1 LPGLERLLALEFFDC
16 TRSSRVG
23 FVLKRTF
30 HVVLGAF
37 AAATIFA
44 GCGSGGAT
52 IGPSPVGATP
62 TPVFSLPPGAS
73 PTPTPTATPHGSPVA
88 SPTATATPSATPTP
102 TSSPTPLPDTYHPGD
117 NGDSFTMSGSLLVTY
132 DRANQY
138 PTPEPTATVF
148 DMVSQSIAVTNPGSF
163 FGTSAIEFAINETDT
178 QTVPTSQTYNE
189 TLDQYFQFTG
199 TPETGNFLDL
209 GYLSTDDNGYLVT
222 VQNGANDELADELPE
237 AAGQT
242 WGNSAGR
249 TVTTNDQ
256 NNETS
261 TTTYN
266 DDGSYSGTITYPN
279 AMPSPNPTGSQLTN
293 YATLQANSDGS
304 AMFTTPFIGTAFK
317 YDTVYQ
323 LSAPSAAG
331 SSGTITETT
340 TLPPEVGTTSSP
352 TTSTTT
358 IPNWQPATGGLASE
372 TDVDNGP
379 QPLPSACPV
388 PAALA
393 GMPNQI
399 VQTKNSVD
407 PLNGELETT
416 TTTTYDTL
424 NVGPICTVIH
434 DVQMDYYDYSGQS
447 SGYFSGSPQQ
457 ITTLD
462 ETLYLSAESLDTIA
476 RHPETKSRYAM
487 TRAVSFAT
495 AQARIT
501 VAHTKARMHR
511 LALAH
516 YGKKYQSY
524 RSFRGLLK

>member
-1 LPGLERLLALEFFDC
+1 LQLKGSVRIALG
-16 TRSSRVG
+16 T
-23 FVLKRTF
+23 FV
-30 HVVLGAF
+30 
-37 AAATIFA
+37 AATIFA
-44 GCGSGGAT
+44 GCGSGAT
-52 IGPSPVGATP
+52 VGPSPIGLSPTSPPGATATPTLAPGVTPSPTLAPGVTPSPTPTSTLKPGATP
-62 TPVFSLPPGAS
+62 S
-73 PTPTPTATPHGSPVA
+73 PTPTP
-88 SPTATATPSATPTP
+88 TPTP
-102 TSSPTPLPDTYHPGD
+102 TSSPTPLPDTYHPAD
-117 NGDSFTMSGSLLVTY
+117 NGDSFTMAGTLLVTY

-148 DMVSQSIAVTNPGSF
+148 DTIVQSIAVTNPGSF
-163 FGTSAIEFAINETDT
+163 FGTSAVEFAINETDT
-178 QTVPTSQTYNE
+178 QTAPTSQTYAESLNE
-189 TLDQYFQFTG
+189 YYQYQN
-199 TPETGNFLDL
+199 TPERGDFFDL
-209 GYLSTDDNGYLVT
+209 GYLSTDDNGYMVT
-222 VQNGANDELADELPE
+222 MQNGANDQLADELPE
-237 AAGQT
+237 ATGQT
-242 WGNSAGR
+242 WSNTAAR
-249 TVTTNDQ
+249 TVNTNDG

-304 AMFTTPFIGTAFK
+304 ATFTTPFIGTAFQ

-340 TLPPEVGTTSSP
+340 TIPPEVGSTSSP
-352 TTSTTT
+352 TTSTTS

-379 QPLPSACPV
+379 QPLPSTCPV
-388 PAALA
+388 PATLA

-424 NVGPICTVIH
+424 NVGPICTIVH
-434 DVQMDYYDYSGQS
+434 DVQTDYYDYSGQS
-447 SGYFSGSPQQ
+447 SGFFSGTPQQ

-476 RHPETKSRYAM
+476 RHPEVKSRYAM
-487 TRAVSFAT
+487 TRAVNFAT
-495 AQARIT
+495 VQARID
-501 VAHTKARMHR
+501 VARTKARMRR

-516 YGKKYQSY
+516 YGKKHPSY

>member
-1 LPGLERLLALEFFDC
+1 M
-16 TRSSRVG
+16 
-23 FVLKRTF
+23 
-30 HVVLGAF
+30 
-37 AAATIFA
+37 
-44 GCGSGGAT
+44 
-52 IGPSPVGATP
+52 
-62 TPVFSLPPGAS
+62 
-73 PTPTPTATPHGSPVA
+73 
-88 SPTATATPSATPTP
+88 
-102 TSSPTPLPDTYHPGD
+102 PDTYHPGD
-117 NGDSFTMSGSLLVTY
+117 NGDSFTMAGSILVTY
-132 DRANQY
+132 NRSNQY

-148 DMVSQSIAVTNPGSF
+148 DTVAQSIAVTNPGSF
-163 FGTSAIEFAINETDT
+163 FGTSAVEFSINETDT

-189 TLDQYFQFTG
+189 ALNEYFQFTN
-199 TPETGNFLDL
+199 TPESGNFLDL
-209 GYLSTDDNGYLVT
+209 GYLSTDDNGYMVT
-222 VQNGANDELADELPE
+222 VQNGANDQLADELPE
-237 AAGQT
+237 AAGES
-242 WGNSAGR
+242 WANMAGR
-249 TVTTNDQ
+249 TVTTNDG

-293 YATLQANSDGS
+293 YATLQVNSDGS
-304 AMFTTPFIGTAFK
+304 AMFTTPFIGTAFQ

-340 TLPPEVGTTSSP
+340 TLPPEVGSTSSP
-352 TTSTTT
+352 TTSTTS
-358 IPNWQPATGGLASE
+358 IPNWMPATGGLASE

-424 NVGPICTVIH
+424 NVGPICTIIH
-434 DVQMDYYDYSGQS
+434 DVQTDYYDYSGQS
-447 SGYFSGSPQQ
+447 SGYFSGTPQQ

-476 RHPETKSRYAM
+476 RHPETKSRYAL
-487 TRAVSFAT
+487 TRAVNFAT
-495 AQARIT
+495 AQARIG

-516 YGKKYQSY
+516 YGKKHLSY